1 MDDEIPD
8 QLLYNCTAELL
19 LATGPLRN
27 VSSAWSLNRSEVLE
41 LLTVVVNDEDLF
53 LSSGRSNSFR
63 ELLGE
68 CLFPQPR
75 PYDLPWWQKLVWA
88 AVFAPMLLVAVGG
101 NAIVMWIVLV
111 IVTAHRRM
119 RTVTNYFLV
128 NLSVADLLISLLN
141 CVFNFIFMI
150 NSDWPFGALY
160 CTVNN
165 FISYITVAASAF
177 TLVAISM
184 DRYMAIVRPLHH
196 SLSRSRAIVA
206 ILFIWLASCLLA
218 TPCLLYSDTMTKR
231 YIGGQMRVVCYM
243 KWPDGTYPTSM
254 TEYMYNVV
262 FLALTYL
269 VPVTV
274 MAVCYSLMGREL
286 WGNRS
291 IGELTQRQLDAIK
304 SKRKV
309 VRMFIMV
316 VCIFALC
323 WLPYHGFFIYAYHNN
338 DVTRTSYVQHM
349 YLTFYWF
356 AMANAMVNPA
366 IYYWMNVRFRLYFK
380 EIICLYCLF
389 KKVKLDTFELPTT
402 KHSRLTSNLL
412 YGVIAQFRNKMVIT
426 NKMIK
431 KVTYR

>member
-1 MDDEIPD
+1 
-8 QLLYNCTAELL
+8 
-19 LATGPLRN
+19 
-27 VSSAWSLNRSEVLE
+27 
-41 LLTVVVNDEDLF
+41 
-53 LSSGRSNSFR
+53 
-63 ELLGE
+63 
-68 CLFPQPR
+68 
-75 PYDLPWWQKLVWA
+75 
-88 AVFAPMLLVAVGG
+88 
-101 NAIVMWIVLV
+101 
-111 IVTAHRRM
+111 M

-184 DRYMAIVRPLHH
+184 DRLRLLTSDYYLTSPCLHLGRYIHGQVRLITSDYYLISPCLHLGRYIHGQTIILYRLVFTLVAISMDRYMAIVRPLHH
-196 SLSRSRAIVA
+196 SLSRGRAIVA
-206 ILFIWLASCLLA
+206 TIFIWLASGLLA

-309 VRMFIMV
+309 VRMFILV

-366 IYYWMNVRFRLYFK
+366 IYYWMNVR
-380 EIICLYCLF
+380 
-389 KKVKLDTFELPTT
+389 
-402 KHSRLTSNLL
+402 
-412 YGVIAQFRNKMVIT
+412 
-426 NKMIK
+426 
-431 KVTYR
+431 